1 MIIISYDIVNNKLRT
16 KFAKFL
22 KKFGHRLQYSVFNI
36 TNSEH
41 ILDNVESGIKNT
53 FEPKFGEQDSVMI
66 FRLSQ
71 TCKITRY
78 GHARHDEED
87 VIML

>member
-41 ILDNVESGIKNT
+41 ILDNVESGIKNV
-53 FEPKFGEQDSVMI
+53 FEPKFCEQDSVMI

-78 GHARHDEED
+78 GHARHEEENI
-87 VIML
+87 IML

>member
-1 MIIISYDIVNNKLRT
+1 MIIVSYDIVNNKLRT

-36 TNSEH
+36 TNSDH
-41 ILDNVESGIKNT
+41 ILDNVESGIKNI

-71 TCKITRY
+71 SCKIIRY
-78 GHARHDEED
+78 GHARHEEED